1 MEDNNVI
8 PLHDARTGVM
18 RTVAFMSGKG
28 SNIVKL
34 LDVQK
39 AMNAS
44 GGCPYEI
51 VGLFSDTE
59 QSNARVIAG
68 EFDLPVFVNDLEAF
82 CAKYE
87 RPVKDME
94 TRALYDSITRRTLHH
109 LDAHAIVLGGYMRKV
124 TQPLLSHYT
133 LINVH
138 PADLSK
144 VDAAGKRIYTGDK
157 AVAKSLLAG
166 ERELRSTVHL
176 VNKDVDQGP
185 ILMISDSVN
194 VQEDVSA
201 FGDEVFLKER
211 ADHYQVLLKEKG
223 DLVIFPKV
231 LENIARGRYGLDIE
245 GRLYFNG
252 KLAPKGINPRLQLIG

>member
-1 MEDNNVI
+1 MEDNAVI

-59 QSNARVIAG
+59 QSNARIIAG

-109 LDAHAIVLGGYMRKV
+109 LDAHAIVLGGYMRKI
-124 TQPLLSHYT
+124 TQPLLSNY
-133 LINVH
+133 ICVNVH

-144 VDAAGKRIYTGDK
+144 VNADGKRIYTGDK
-157 AVAKSLLAG
+157 AVAKALFAG

-185 ILMISDSVN
+185 ILMISDAVQVN
-194 VQEDVSA
+194 ESVSA
-201 FGDEVFLKER
+201 LSDEGFLAERAKHYQDLLKER
-211 ADHYQVLLKEKG
+211 G
-223 DLVIFPKV
+223 DLVIFPKTLV
-231 LENIARGRYGLDIE
+231 NIARGRYGLDME
-245 GRLYFNG
+245 GRLYFLGN
-252 KLAPKGINPRLQLIG
+252 LAPKGINPRLEVIP